1 MDRIDGFYQKLAL
14 PETCHLG
21 KRVFKKLFYENAALN
36 AADKKAFTEAIDD
49 IHWLYTLK
57 PETINIARFQD
68 EAHDYA
74 EVAILQVNLKDKK
87 PYKRI
92 AQVIQ
97 RAIPYPLMIVFV
109 EGSNMA
115 LSLADKRINRADR
128 EKITVAAFYET
139 DWLNLVHLT
148 EAEQAFLDS
157 CAITCFSFN
166 NFYEFYGD
174 LTARVIALNCA
185 RLSGTFTLEHALCQE
200 ERIDLLNCI
209 RQTQQ
214 QLAELRAALKNE
226 SQFNRKVQLNMKIKR
241 LDVELN
247 DLKEKI

>member
-1 MDRIDGFYQKLAL
+1 MIEGFYQKLAI
-14 PETCHLG
+14 PESCHLG

-36 AADKKAFTEAIDD
+36 AADKKAFTDDIDD

-68 EAHDYA
+68 DEHDFS

-109 EGSNMA
+109 EGSYMA

-128 EKITVAAFYET
+128 EKIAVVAFYET
-139 DWLNLVHLT
+139 DWLDLAHLT
-148 EAEQAFLDS
+148 ETEQGFLDN
-157 CAITCFSFN
+157 CAITHFSYH

-174 LTARVIALNCA
+174 LTARIIALLCA
-185 RLSGTFTLEHALCQE
+185 QLSGTFTLEHALCQE
-200 ERIDLLNCI
+200 ERIELLGRI
-209 RQTQQ
+209 RQTQHR
-214 QLAELRAALKNE
+214 LAELKTALKNE
-226 SQFNRKVQLNMKIKR
+226 SQFNRKLQLNMAIKQQQQQLETLTAKIA
-241 LDVELN
+241 
-247 DLKEKI
+247 